1 MIAFDDMKG
10 TGHFGEWHVRLS
22 GASLVALY
30 MVPCIRLI
38 WMYFLPML

>member
-22 GASLVALY
+22 GASLVALSHGALY
-30 MVPCIRLI
+30 
-38 WMYFLPML
+38 